1 MIPLAASN
9 AVPLSDEGWQ
19 VVLWVT
25 VALCLAWLAFVV
37 LFTRYRQQHRP
48 RSTGEAHT
56 RGVETRAVRRT
67 TSVVAAV
74 VGVVVVVGLL
84 VFVVGRVGD
93 LFA

>member
-1 MIPLAASN
+1 VIALAATN
-9 AVPLSDEGWQ
+9 AVPLSDQAWQ

-25 VALCLAWLAFVV
+25 LALCLAWLVFVV

-48 RSTGEAHT
+48 TSTGEAHT
-56 RGVETRAVRRT
+56 RGVETRAARRT
-67 TSVVAAV
+67 TSVLALV

-84 VFVVGRVGD
+84 VFVLGRVGD